1 MSKMFEI
8 TQIGSKPTQ
17 IGIESFEPVIQV
29 LVKFADAVTKGAK
42 QNITKQNISATDNLS
57 ASIVPRLPVQI
68 DGQNYTLEIEWADY
82 GKFVDQGVRG
92 AKDGSKAVG
101 SPFRYTTKMP
111 PRKSIED
118 WITNKGINPGGT
130 RGNRLQA
137 RASLAKAIQ
146 KSVFEKG
153 TKRTLFFSD
162 ALTPAMQDALINDV
176 AEALGKTISISMKL

>member
-29 LVKFADAVTKGAK
+29 LVKFGDAVTKNAK
-42 QNITKQNISATDNLS
+42 QNITKDGITASNALS
-57 ASIVPRLPVQI
+57 QSIVALPVKVMGK
-68 DGQNYTLEIEWADY
+68 DYTLEIEWADY